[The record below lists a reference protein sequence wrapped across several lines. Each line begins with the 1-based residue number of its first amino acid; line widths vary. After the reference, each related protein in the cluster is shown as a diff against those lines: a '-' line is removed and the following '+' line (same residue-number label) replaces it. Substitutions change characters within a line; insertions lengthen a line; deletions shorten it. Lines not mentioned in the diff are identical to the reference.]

1 MGPGRYRL
9 RLLNAC
15 DSRTLVISAWA
26 VDYGTEVYSFEDLY
40 TAGKEIPLWI
50 IGSED
55 SLLPGGPAKVLST
68 MNSEAGTNG
77 SVEKY
82 VCGELVYANETFPHQ
97 GLMMM
102 SAERYDA
109 IIDFTDL
116 KEKVVYIINTGK
128 PTQFVK
134 KTPRLL

>member
-1 MGPGRYRL
+1 MS
-9 RLLNAC
+9 LLNAC
-15 DSRTLVISAWA
+15 NSRTQVISSAWA
-26 VDYGTEVYSFEDLY
+26 VDYRTEVSSFEDLY

-50 IGSED
+50 IGSKD
-55 SLLPGGPAKVLST
+55 SLLLLPGGPAKVLST